1 MTKPSS
7 RPSRVLIVED
17 DPSISE
23 LMRIVLIDA
32 GFEPELAAS
41 GKRALERVRVAPP
54 DMLIMDLHLEGNT
67 SVVAIARD
75 IRAAAGRPLPILIAS
90 ASHRTDLCEVV
101 GAYGFV
107 AKPFDVEEF
116 VEAVKRG
123 LSIAAAQ
130 VDDTGAFMA
139 GLTSAAA

>member
-1 MTKPSS
+1 
-7 RPSRVLIVED
+7 VED

-54 DMLIMDLHLEGNT
+54 DMLIMDLHLDGNT
-67 SVVAIARD
+67 SVVAIAHD

-90 ASHRTDLCEVV
+90 ASHRTDLCEAV
-101 GAYGFV
+101 GAYAFV
-107 AKPFDVEEF
+107 AKPFDVDEL
-116 VEAVKRG
+116 VDAVKRG
-123 LSIAAAQ
+123 LSIAAAE
-130 VDDTGAFMA
+130 VDDTNAFIS